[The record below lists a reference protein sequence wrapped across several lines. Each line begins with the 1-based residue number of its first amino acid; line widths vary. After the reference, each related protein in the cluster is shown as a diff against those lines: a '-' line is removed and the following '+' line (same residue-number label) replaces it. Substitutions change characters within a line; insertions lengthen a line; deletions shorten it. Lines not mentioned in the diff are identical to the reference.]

1 VAAASA
7 TPASRKAPGHHV
19 SRYRYSRWDGSQL
32 LPPFDADD
40 VLDAMSDD
48 VLAEGDIRRALQ
60 RLMQRGMRGTRGGDV
75 PGLRR
80 MVDRLRERRQAE
92 LEQSHLD
99 GVLDGLTERLE
110 KILAQERAGIDRRLH
125 DAGQAALDAPPGE
138 MQDRARMA
146 EQVLQRA
153 AQQRLDRLDALPPG
167 LAGRLHGLRDYEFM
181 DSGARDAFN
190 ALTDE
195 LRQQLMQTYFQGLKE
210 GVSGVTPEDL
220 DGVRQMVRD
229 LNALLEKHASGADTR
244 ADFDA
249 FMAQHGRY
257 FPPGIRSVEELVDHL
272 HRQASQ
278 MASLLAGMS
287 PQMREEL
294 QQMMDDLLRDDRL
307 RWDMARLAGNL
318 QAMRPEVPFGDP
330 YPFSGDEPMGLVDAL
345 AAIDRQ
351 QQYDEME
358 EQLLG
363 ARDPD
368 GLDRLDADLLRDLG
382 GDEAADD
389 LDQLREIT
397 RALEEAGY
405 LERDGGRLELTPR
418 AARKLGMR
426 ALTDIFSRLRRES
439 LGGHP
444 LPSAGGGGEPAD
456 ETKRWEHGDAFAV
469 DLNRT
474 LFNAMARGG
483 PGMPVQLAADDFEVR
498 RHEETTVS
506 STVLLLDMSRS
517 MLLRG
522 CSTAAKR
529 VAMALHTLIH
539 TRYPRD
545 RLFVVGFAYYARQIK
560 PEAIAT
566 LSPYEFEYGT
576 NLQHA
581 LMIARQLLGRRSGG
595 NKEIVVITDGEP
607 TAHIAN
613 GQVEFA
619 YPPTSRTMQSTLR
632 EVGRATREGIVINTF
647 MLERS
652 RYLSDFV
659 DLMSRINRGRAFYV
673 EPEHLGEYVL
683 VDYVNKKTKRVA

>member
-1 VAAASA
+1 M
-7 TPASRKAPGHHV
+7 TL
-19 SRYRYSRWDGSQL
+19 YRYTRWDGSQQ

-40 VLDAMSDD
+40 VLDALADD
-48 VLAEGDIRRALQ
+48 VLADGDVRRALQ
-60 RLMQRGMRGTRGGDV
+60 RLMQRGMRGMRGGDV

-80 MVDRLRERRQAE
+80 IVDRLRERRQAE
-92 LEQSHLD
+92 LERSNLD
-99 GVLDGLTERLE
+99 GVLDDISQRLDGIIE
-110 KILAQERAGIDRRLH
+110 QERAGIEERMRAAERAAR
-125 DAGQAALDAPPGE
+125 DARPADEQE
-138 MQDRARMA
+138 RARMA
-146 EQVLQRA
+146 EQVLRRA
-153 AQQRLDRLDALPPG
+153 AQQRRDRLDALGPG
-167 LAGRLHGLRDYEFM
+167 LAQRLHGLRDYEFM
-181 DSGARDAFN
+181 DPAARDAFN
-190 ALTDE
+190 QLTDE
-195 LRQQLMQTYFQGLKE
+195 LRQHLMQTYFQGLKE
-210 GVSGVTPEDL
+210 GVAGVTPEDL

-229 LNALLEKHASGADTR
+229 LNGLLEKHASGADTR
-244 ADFDA
+244 TDFEA
-249 FMAQHGRY
+249 FMAQHGHY
-257 FPPGIRSVEELVDHL
+257 FPQGISTVDELIEHL

-278 MASLLAGMS
+278 MASLLNSMS
-287 PQMREEL
+287 PEMRAEL
-294 QQMMDDLLRDDRL
+294 QQLMDDLLRDDRL

-318 QAMRPEVPFGDP
+318 QAMRPDQPFGEP
-330 YPFSGDEPMGLVDAL
+330 YPFSGDEPMGLLDGL

-351 QQYDEME
+351 QQFDAME
-358 EQLLG
+358 QELLG

-368 GLDRLDADLLRDLG
+368 ALDRLDADLLKQLA
-382 GDEAADD
+382 GDEAEED
-389 LDQLREIT
+389 LDRLRELT

-405 LERDGGRLELTPR
+405 LESDGGRLALTPR
-418 AARKLGMR
+418 AARRLGMR
-426 ALTDIFSRLRRES
+426 ALTEIFSRLRRES

-444 LPSAGGGGEPAD
+444 LPTTGGSGEPTD
-456 ETKRWEHGDAFAV
+456 DTKRYEHGDPFAV

-483 PGMPVQLAADDFEVR
+483 VGTPLRLAPDDFEVR
-498 RHEETTVS
+498 RSEEATVS

-539 TRYPRD
+539 TKYPRD
-545 RLFVVGFAYYARQIK
+545 RLYVVGFAYYARQIK

-619 YPPTSRTMQSTLR
+619 YPPTIHTMQSTLR
-632 EVGRATREGIVINTF
+632 EVGRATKEGIVINTF

-652 RYLSDFV
+652 RYLSEFV

-683 VDYVNKKTKRVA
+683 VDYVNKKRRRVA

>member
-1 VAAASA
+1 
-7 TPASRKAPGHHV
+7 V
-19 SRYRYSRWDGSQL
+19 SLYRYSRWDGSQQ

-40 VLDAMSDD
+40 VLDALSEDI
-48 VLAEGDIRRALQ
+48 LAEGDVRRALQ
-60 RLMQRGMRGTRGGDV
+60 RLMQRGLRGTRGGDV

-80 MVDRLRERRQAE
+80 IVDRLRERRQAE
-92 LEQSHLD
+92 LERTHLD
-99 GVLDGLTERLE
+99 GVLDQLVERLDR
-110 KILAQERAGIDRRLH
+110 IVAQERAGIERRVR
-125 DAGQAALDAPPGE
+125 DAERAALDAAPGE
-138 MQDRARMA
+138 DQDRARMA
-146 EQVLQRA
+146 EQVLSRA
-153 AQQRLDRLDALPPG
+153 AQQRRDRLDALSPD

-181 DSGARDAFN
+181 DPAARDAFN

-195 LRQQLMQTYFQGLKE
+195 LRQQLLQTYFQGLKE
-210 GVSGVTPEDL
+210 GVAGLSPEDL

-249 FMAQHGRY
+249 FMARHGGY
-257 FPPGIRSVEELVDHL
+257 FPAGIENVDQLIDHL

-278 MASLLAGMS
+278 MASLLASMS
-287 PQMREEL
+287 PEMRSEL
-294 QQMMDDLLRDDRL
+294 QQLMDDLLRDDRL

-318 QAMRPEVPFGDP
+318 QSLRPQSAFGEP

-351 QQYDEME
+351 QQYDTLE
-358 EQLLG
+358 EELLG
-363 ARDPD
+363 AREPD
-368 GLDRLDADLLRDLG
+368 ALDRIDEALLRDLA
-382 GDEAADD
+382 GDDATDD
-389 LDQLREIT
+389 LDQLRELT

-405 LERDGGRLELTPR
+405 LEREGGRLDLTPR

-444 LPSAGGGGEPAD
+444 LPAAGSGGERTD
-456 ETKRWEHGDAFAV
+456 ETKRYEHGDPFAV

-474 LFNAMARGG
+474 LFNAMARSG
-483 PGMPVQLAADDFEVR
+483 PGTPVRLSPDDFEVHR
-498 RHEETTVS
+498 SEEATVS

-539 TRYPRD
+539 TKYPRD
-545 RLFVVGFAYYARQIK
+545 RLYVVGFAYYARQIK

-581 LMIARQLLGRRSGG
+581 LLIARQLLGRRTGG

-607 TAHIAN
+607 TAHISN

-619 YPPTSRTMQSTLR
+619 YPPTVRTMQSTLR

-652 RYLSDFV
+652 RYLSEFV
-659 DLMSRINRGRAFYV
+659 DLMSRINHGRAFYV
-673 EPEHLGEYVL
+673 EPENLGEYVL
-683 VDYVNKKTKRVA
+683 VDYVSKKRKRVA

>member
-1 VAAASA
+1 
-7 TPASRKAPGHHV
+7 V
-19 SRYRYSRWDGSQL
+19 SLYRYTRWDGSQQ

-40 VLDAMSDD
+40 VLEALSDD
-48 VLAEGDIRRALQ
+48 VLAEGDVRRALQ
-60 RLMQRGMRGTRGGDV
+60 RLMQRGFRGSRGGDV

-80 MVDRLRERRQAE
+80 TIERLRQRRQAE
-92 LEQSHLD
+92 LERASLD
-99 GVLDGLTERLE
+99 GVLDELSARLDE
-110 KILAQERAGIDRRLH
+110 ILDQERAGIARRL
-125 DAGQAALDAPPGE
+125 DEAERAALDAAPGE
-138 MQDRARMA
+138 AQEQARMA
-146 EQVLQRA
+146 EQVLQRT
-153 AQQRLDRLDALPPG
+153 AQQRRDRLDALPPN
-167 LAGRLHGLRDYEFM
+167 LAGRLHGLSDYEFM
-181 DSGARDAFN
+181 DSAARDAFN

-195 LRQQLMQTYFQGLKE
+195 LRQQVMQNYFQGLKE
-210 GVSGVTPEDL
+210 GVAGLTPEDL
-220 DGVRQMVRD
+220 DGVRAMVRD
-229 LNALLEKHASGADTR
+229 LNALLEKHAAGHDTR

-249 FMAQHGRY
+249 FMAKHGQY
-257 FPPGIRSVEELVDHL
+257 FPPGIESVDQLIDHL

-278 MASLLAGMS
+278 MSSLLASMS

-294 QQMMDDLLRDDRL
+294 GQMMDDLLRDDRL
-307 RWDMARLAGNL
+307 RWDMARLGGNL
-318 QAMRPEVPFGDP
+318 QALRPDLPFGEP
-330 YPFSGDEPMGLVDAL
+330 YPFSGDEPMGLLDAF

-351 QQYDEME
+351 QQYDALE
-358 EQLLG
+358 EELLG
-363 ARDPD
+363 ARDPEA
-368 GLDRLDADLLRDLG
+368 LDRIDRQQLRDLVD
-382 GDEAADD
+382 DEAAED
-389 LDQLREIT
+389 LDQLRELT

-405 LERDGGRLELTPR
+405 LEQDGGRLELTPR

-426 ALTDIFSRLRRES
+426 ALTDIFSKLRRES
-439 LGGHP
+439 LGGHA
-444 LPSAGGGGEPAD
+444 LPSSGSGGERTD
-456 ETKRWEHGDAFAV
+456 ETKPFEYGDPFSV

-474 LFNAMARGG
+474 LFNAMAREGAG
-483 PGMPVQLAADDFEVR
+483 TPLRIAPEDFAVHR
-498 RHEETTVS
+498 SEETTVS

-539 TRYPRD
+539 TKYPRD
-545 RLFVVGFAYYARQIK
+545 KLYVVGFAYYARQIK

-566 LSPYEFEYGT
+566 LSPFEFEYGT

-581 LMIARQLLGRRSGG
+581 LIIARQLLARRSGG

-607 TAHIAN
+607 TAHITN

-619 YPPTSRTMQSTLR
+619 YPPTMRTMQSTLR
-632 EVGRATREGIVINTF
+632 EVGRATRDGIVINTF

-683 VDYVNKKTKRVA
+683 VDYVSKKTKRVA

>member
-1 VAAASA
+1 MSL
-7 TPASRKAPGHHV
+7 
-19 SRYRYSRWDGSQL
+19 YRYSRWDGSQQ

-40 VLDAMSDD
+40 VLDALSEDI
-48 VLAEGDIRRALQ
+48 LAEGDVRRALQ
-60 RLMQRGMRGTRGGDV
+60 RLMQRGLRGTRGGDV

-80 MVDRLRERRQAE
+80 IVDRLRERRQAE
-92 LEQSHLD
+92 LERTHLD
-99 GVLDGLTERLE
+99 GVLDQLAERLSRIVE
-110 KILAQERAGIDRRLH
+110 QERAGIERRVR
-125 DAGQAALDAPPGE
+125 DAERAALDAAPGE
-138 MQDRARMA
+138 DQDRARMA
-146 EQVLQRA
+146 EQVLSRA
-153 AQQRLDRLDALPPG
+153 AQQRRDRLDALPPD

-181 DSGARDAFN
+181 DPAARDAFN

-195 LRQQLMQTYFQGLKE
+195 LRQQLLQTYFQGLKE
-210 GVSGVTPEDL
+210 GVAGLSPDDL

-249 FMAQHGRY
+249 FMSKHGGY
-257 FPPGIRSVEELVDHL
+257 FPPGIENVDQLIDHL

-278 MASLLAGMS
+278 MASLLASMS
-287 PQMREEL
+287 PEMRSEL
-294 QQMMDDLLRDDRL
+294 QQLMDDLLRDDRL

-318 QAMRPEVPFGDP
+318 QSLRPQAQFGEP

-351 QQYDEME
+351 QQYDALE
-358 EQLLG
+358 EELLG
-363 ARDPD
+363 AREPD
-368 GLDRLDADLLRDLG
+368 ALERIDETLLRDLA
-382 GDEAADD
+382 GDDATDD
-389 LDQLREIT
+389 LDQLRDLT

-405 LERDGGRLELTPR
+405 LEREGGRLDLTPR

-444 LPSAGGGGEPAD
+444 LPAAGAGGERTD
-456 ETKRWEHGDAFAV
+456 ETKRYEHGDPFAI

-474 LFNAMARGG
+474 LFNAMARNG
-483 PGMPVQLAADDFEVR
+483 PGTPVRLEPDDFEVHR
-498 RHEETTVS
+498 TEEGTVS

-539 TRYPRD
+539 TKYPRD
-545 RLFVVGFAYYARQIK
+545 RLYVVGFAYYARQIK

-581 LMIARQLLGRRSGG
+581 LLIARQLLGRRTGG

-607 TAHIAN
+607 TAHISN

-619 YPPTSRTMQSTLR
+619 YPPTVRTMQSTLR

-652 RYLSDFV
+652 RYLSEFV

-683 VDYVNKKTKRVA
+683 VDYVSKKRKRVA

>member
-1 VAAASA
+1 MSL
-7 TPASRKAPGHHV
+7 
-19 SRYRYSRWDGSQL
+19 YRYSHWDGSQS

-40 VLDAMSDD
+40 VLEALSDD
-48 VLAEGDIRRALQ
+48 ILAEGDIRRALQ

-80 MVDRLRERRQAE
+80 IVEQLRARRAE
-92 LEQSHLD
+92 ELSRANLDGMLD
-99 GVLDGLTERLE
+99 GVGERLE
-110 KILAQERAGIDRRLH
+110 QIVEQERAGIERRVH
-125 DAGQAALDAPPGE
+125 DAEQRALDAPPGE
-138 MQDRARMA
+138 EQDQARMA
-146 EQVLQRA
+146 EQVLRRT
-153 AQQRLDRLDALPPG
+153 AQQRRDRLEALADD
-167 LAGRLHGLRDYEFM
+167 LAGRLAGLRDYEFM
-181 DSGARDAFN
+181 DADARDAFN

-195 LRQQLMQTYFQGLKE
+195 LRQQLLQTYFQGLKE
-210 GVSGVTPEDL
+210 GVAGISPEDL
-220 DGVRQMVRD
+220 DGVRAMVRD
-229 LNALLEKHASGADTR
+229 LNKLLEKHAAGADTS
-244 ADFDA
+244 ADFA
-249 FMAQHGRY
+249 SFMVRHGHY
-257 FPPGIRSVEELVDHL
+257 FPPGIETVDQLIDHL

-278 MASLLAGMS
+278 MASLMASLS
-287 PQMREEL
+287 PEMRAEL
-294 QQMMDDLLRDDRL
+294 QQMMDELLRDDRL
-307 RWDMARLAGNL
+307 RWDMARLAGSL
-318 QAMRPEVPFGDP
+318 QALRPDAPFGEP
-330 YPFSGDEPMGLVDAL
+330 YPFSGDEPLGLPEAL

-351 QQYDEME
+351 QRFDAME
-358 EQLLG
+358 EELLG

-368 GLDRLDADLLRDLG
+368 SLEQIDADALQALG
-382 GDEAADD
+382 GDEAGAD
-389 LDQLREIT
+389 LEQLRALT

-405 LERDGGRLELTPR
+405 LERGDDRLELTPR

-439 LGGHP
+439 LGGHA
-444 LPSAGGGGEPAD
+444 LPTSGSGGEQTD
-456 ETKRWEHGDAFAV
+456 ETKPFEHGDPFAV

-474 LFNAMARGG
+474 LFNAMARNG
-483 PGMPVQLAADDFEVR
+483 PGTPVHIAPADFEVHR
-498 RHEETTVS
+498 SEETTVS

-539 TRYPRD
+539 TKYPRD
-545 RLFVVGFAYYARQIK
+545 RLYVVGFAYYARQIK

-581 LMIARQLLGRRSGG
+581 LIIARQLLGRRSGG

-619 YPPTSRTMQSTLR
+619 YPPTMRTMQSTLR

-652 RYLSDFV
+652 RYLSEFV

-683 VDYVNKKTKRVA
+683 VDYVSKKRKRVA

>member
-1 VAAASA
+1 MSL
-7 TPASRKAPGHHV
+7 
-19 SRYRYSRWDGSQL
+19 YRYSRWDGSQQ

-40 VLDAMSDD
+40 VLDALSEDI
-48 VLAEGDIRRALQ
+48 LAEGDVRRALQ
-60 RLMQRGMRGTRGGDV
+60 RLMQRGLRGTRGGDV

-80 MVDRLRERRQAE
+80 IVDRLRERRQAE
-92 LEQSHLD
+92 LERTHLD
-99 GVLDGLTERLE
+99 GVLDQLAERLSRIVE
-110 KILAQERAGIDRRLH
+110 QERAGIERRVR
-125 DAGQAALDAPPGE
+125 DAERAALDAAPGE
-138 MQDRARMA
+138 DQDRARMA
-146 EQVLQRA
+146 EQVLSRA
-153 AQQRLDRLDALPPG
+153 AQQRRDRLDALPPD

-181 DSGARDAFN
+181 DPAARDAFN

-195 LRQQLMQTYFQGLKE
+195 LRQQLLQTYFQGLKE
-210 GVSGVTPEDL
+210 GVAGLSPDDL

-249 FMAQHGRY
+249 FMAKHGGY
-257 FPPGIRSVEELVDHL
+257 FPPGIENVDQLIDHL

-278 MASLLAGMS
+278 MASLLASMS
-287 PQMREEL
+287 PEMRSEL
-294 QQMMDDLLRDDRL
+294 QQLMDDLLRDDRL

-318 QAMRPEVPFGDP
+318 QSLRPQAQFGEP

-351 QQYDEME
+351 QQYDALE
-358 EQLLG
+358 EELLG
-363 ARDPD
+363 AREPD
-368 GLDRLDADLLRDLG
+368 ALERIDETLLRDLA
-382 GDEAADD
+382 GDDATDD
-389 LDQLREIT
+389 LDQLRELT

-405 LERDGGRLELTPR
+405 LEREGGRLDLTPR

-444 LPSAGGGGEPAD
+444 LPAAGAGGERTD
-456 ETKRWEHGDAFAV
+456 ETKRYEHGDPFAI

-474 LFNAMARGG
+474 LFNAMARNG
-483 PGMPVQLAADDFEVR
+483 PGTPVHLEPDDFEVHR
-498 RHEETTVS
+498 TEEGTVS

-539 TRYPRD
+539 TKYPRD
-545 RLFVVGFAYYARQIK
+545 RLYVVGFAYYARQIK

-581 LMIARQLLGRRSGG
+581 LLIARQLLGRRTGG

-607 TAHIAN
+607 TAHISN

-619 YPPTSRTMQSTLR
+619 YPPTVRTMQSTLR

-652 RYLSDFV
+652 RYLSEFV

-683 VDYVNKKTKRVA
+683 VDYVSKKRKRVA

>member
-1 VAAASA
+1 M
-7 TPASRKAPGHHV
+7 TI
-19 SRYRYSRWDGSQL
+19 RYTRWDGSQQ
-32 LPPFDADD
+32 LPAFDADD
-40 VLDAMSDD
+40 VLDALSDD
-48 VLAEGDIRRALQ
+48 LLAEGDIRRAMQ

-80 MVDRLRERRQAE
+80 IVDRLRERRQEE
-92 LEQSHLD
+92 LQRSHLD
-99 GVLDGLTERLE
+99 GVLDGLNERLNE
-110 KILAQERAGIDRRLH
+110 IVDQERAGIEERLGR
-125 DAGQAALDAPPGE
+125 AEQGALDAPPGE
-138 MQDRARMA
+138 EQDKARMR
-146 EQVLQRA
+146 EQVLRRT
-153 AQQRLDRLDALPPG
+153 AQQRRDRLDALPPD

-181 DSGARDAFN
+181 DPGARDAFN

-195 LRQQLMQTYFQGLKE
+195 LRQQLLQTYFQGLKE
-210 GVSGVTPEDL
+210 GVAGLTPDDL

-229 LNALLEKHASGADTR
+229 LNSLLEKHASGADTR
-244 ADFDA
+244 ADFQA
-249 FMAQHGRY
+249 FMAQHGAY
-257 FPPGIRSVEELVDHL
+257 FPPGLESVDDLIEHL

-287 PQMREEL
+287 RQMREEL

-318 QAMRPEVPFGDP
+318 QSLRPELPFGEP

-351 QQYDEME
+351 QQYDAMQ
-358 EQLLG
+358 EQL
-363 ARDPD
+363 ASVRDPDALD
-368 GLDRLDADLLRDLG
+368 GLDRDLLRDLG

-389 LDQLREIT
+389 LDSIRELS

-418 AARKLGMR
+418 AARRLGMR

-444 LPSAGGGGEPAD
+444 LPSAGGGGEPTD
-456 ETKRWEHGDAFAV
+456 ETKAFEHGDPFAV

-474 LFNAMARGG
+474 LFNAMARNG
-483 PGMPVQLAADDFEVR
+483 PGTPLRLSPDDFEVR
-498 RHEETTVS
+498 RSEETTLS

-539 TRYPRD
+539 TKYPRD

-581 LMIARQLLGRRSGG
+581 LMIARQLLGRRAGG

-619 YPPTSRTMQSTLR
+619 YPPTIRTMQSTLR

-673 EPEHLGEYVL
+673 EPERLGEYVL

>member
-1 VAAASA
+1 MAL
-7 TPASRKAPGHHV
+7 
-19 SRYRYSRWDGSQL
+19 YRYSRWDGTQN

-40 VLDAMSDD
+40 VLEALGED

-60 RLMQRGMRGTRGGDV
+60 RLMQRGMQGRRGGDV
-75 PGLRR
+75 PGLRQI
-80 MVDRLRERRQAE
+80 MDRLRQRRREE
-92 LEQSHLD
+92 LEQSNLG
-99 GVLDGLTERLE
+99 GVLDDIKERLD
-110 KILAQERAGIDRRLH
+110 KIVEAERGGIEQRLT
-125 DAGQAALDAPPGE
+125 DAENRALDAPPGDE
-138 MQDRARMA
+138 QDQARMA
-146 EQVLQRA
+146 EQVLRRT
-153 AQQRLDRLDALPPG
+153 AQQRKDRLDSLPRDV
-167 LAGRLHGLRDYEFM
+167 AGQMHALRDYEFM
-181 DSGARDAFN
+181 DPGARDAFQQ
-190 ALTDE
+190 LSDE
-195 LRQQLMQTYFQGLKE
+195 LRQQVLETYFQGLKE
-210 GVSGVTPEDL
+210 GVQGVTPEQL
-220 DGVRQMVRD
+220 GGVRDMVKD
-229 LNALLEKHASGADTR
+229 LNELLEKHATGSDTPQ
-244 ADFDA
+244 DFA
-249 FMAQHGRY
+249 GFMAKHGQY
-257 FPPGIRSVEELVDHL
+257 FPPGIEDVDQLIDHM

-278 MASLLAGMS
+278 MASLLNSMS
-287 PQMREEL
+287 PEMRAEL

-318 QAMRPEVPFGDP
+318 QALRPDMNFGEP
-330 YPFSGDEPMGLVDAL
+330 YPFSGDEPMGLPQAM

-351 QQYDEME
+351 QRFDEME
-358 EQLLG
+358 ETLNA

-368 GLDRLDADLLRDLG
+368 GLDQIDEELLRDLA
-382 GDEAADD
+382 GDDSAED
-389 LDQLREIT
+389 LEQLRELT

-405 LERDGGRLELTPR
+405 LERDGGRLELTPG

-426 ALTDIFSRLRRES
+426 ALTEIFSKLRRDS
-439 LGGHP
+439 FGGHA
-444 LPSAGGGGEPAD
+444 LPRSGFGGEPTD
-456 ETKRWEHGDAFAV
+456 ESKPLEFGDPFAI

-474 LFNAMARGG
+474 LFNAMAREG
-483 PGMPVQLAADDFEVR
+483 PGTPMRISPDDFEVHR
-498 RHEETTVS
+498 SEETTVS

-539 TRYPRD
+539 TKYPRD

-581 LMIARQLLGRRSGG
+581 LIIARQLLGRRHGG

-619 YPPTSRTMQSTLR
+619 YPPTIRTMQSTLR
-632 EVGRATREGIVINTF
+632 EVGRATKEGIVINTF

-652 RYLSDFV
+652 RYLSEFV

-673 EPEHLGEYVL
+673 EPENLGEYVL
-683 VDYVNKKTKRVA
+683 VDYVSKKTKRVA

>member
-1 VAAASA
+1 MSL
-7 TPASRKAPGHHV
+7 
-19 SRYRYSRWDGSQL
+19 YRYSRWDGSQQ

-40 VLDAMSDD
+40 VLDALSEDI
-48 VLAEGDIRRALQ
+48 LAEGDVRRALQ
-60 RLMQRGMRGTRGGDV
+60 RLMQRGLRGTRGGDV

-80 MVDRLRERRQAE
+80 IVDRLRERRQAE
-92 LEQSHLD
+92 LERAHLD
-99 GVLDGLTERLE
+99 GVLDD
-110 KILAQERAGIDRRLH
+110 LAEQLDRIVDQERTGIESRLR
-125 DAGQAALDAPPGE
+125 DAERAALDAAPGDD
-138 MQDRARMA
+138 QDRARMA
-146 EQVLQRA
+146 EQVLGRA
-153 AQQRLDRLDALPPG
+153 AQQRRDRLDALPPG
-167 LAGRLHGLRDYEFM
+167 LAGRLHDLRDYEFM
-181 DSGARDAFN
+181 DPAARDAFN

-195 LRQQLMQTYFQGLKE
+195 LRQQLLQTYFQGLKE
-210 GVSGVTPEDL
+210 GVAGLSPEDL
-220 DGVRQMVRD
+220 DGVRAMVRD
-229 LNALLEKHASGADTR
+229 LNALLEKHVSGADTR
-244 ADFDA
+244 ADFEA
-249 FMAQHGRY
+249 FMAKHGGY
-257 FPPGIRSVEELVDHL
+257 FPPGIENVDQLIDHL

-278 MASLLAGMS
+278 MASLLASMS
-287 PQMREEL
+287 PEMRAEL
-294 QQMMDDLLRDDRL
+294 QQLMDDLLRDDRL

-318 QAMRPEVPFGDP
+318 QSLRPQSAFGEP
-330 YPFSGDEPMGLVDAL
+330 YPFAGDEPMGLVDAL

-351 QQYDEME
+351 QQYDALE
-358 EQLLG
+358 EELLG
-363 ARDPD
+363 AREPEA
-368 GLDRLDADLLRDLG
+368 LDRIDEALLRDLA
-382 GDEAADD
+382 GDDATDD
-389 LDQLREIT
+389 LDQLRELT

-405 LERDGGRLELTPR
+405 LEREGGRLDLTPR

-444 LPSAGGGGEPAD
+444 LPSSGAGGERTD
-456 ETKRWEHGDAFAV
+456 ETKRYEHGDAFAV

-483 PGMPVQLAADDFEVR
+483 AGTPVRLSPDDFEVHR
-498 RHEETTVS
+498 TEEATVS

-539 TRYPRD
+539 TKYPRD
-545 RLFVVGFAYYARQIK
+545 RLYVVGFAYYARQIK

-581 LMIARQLLGRRSGG
+581 LLIARQLLGRRTGG

-619 YPPTSRTMQSTLR
+619 YPPTVRTMQSTLR

-652 RYLSDFV
+652 RYLSEFV
-659 DLMSRINRGRAFYV
+659 DLMSRINHGRAFYV

-683 VDYVNKKTKRVA
+683 VDYVSKKRKRVA

>member
-1 VAAASA
+1 MAL
-7 TPASRKAPGHHV
+7 
-19 SRYRYSRWDGSQL
+19 YRYSRWDGTQN

-40 VLDAMSDD
+40 VLEALGED

-60 RLMQRGMRGTRGGDV
+60 RLMQRGMQGRRGGDV
-75 PGLRR
+75 PGLRQI
-80 MVDRLRERRQAE
+80 MDRLRQRRREE
-92 LEQSHLD
+92 LEQSNLG
-99 GVLDGLTERLE
+99 GVLDDIKERLD
-110 KILAQERAGIDRRLH
+110 KIVEAERGGIEQRLT
-125 DAGQAALDAPPGE
+125 DAENRALDAPPGDE
-138 MQDRARMA
+138 QDQARMA
-146 EQVLQRA
+146 EQVLRRT
-153 AQQRLDRLDALPPG
+153 AQQRKDRLNSLPRDV
-167 LAGRLHGLRDYEFM
+167 AGQMHALRDYEFM
-181 DSGARDAFN
+181 DPGARDAFQQ
-190 ALTDE
+190 LSDE
-195 LRQQLMQTYFQGLKE
+195 LRQQVLETYFQGLKE
-210 GVSGVTPEDL
+210 GVQGVTPEQL
-220 DGVRQMVRD
+220 GGVRDMVKD
-229 LNALLEKHASGADTR
+229 LNELLEKHATGSDTPQ
-244 ADFDA
+244 DFA
-249 FMAQHGRY
+249 GFMAKHGQY
-257 FPPGIRSVEELVDHL
+257 FPPGIEDVDQLIDHM

-278 MASLLAGMS
+278 MASLLNSMS
-287 PQMREEL
+287 PEMRAEL

-318 QAMRPEVPFGDP
+318 QALRPDMNFGEP
-330 YPFSGDEPMGLVDAL
+330 YPFSGDEPMGLPQAM

-351 QQYDEME
+351 QRFDEME
-358 EQLLG
+358 ETLNA

-368 GLDRLDADLLRDLG
+368 GLDQIDEELLRDLA
-382 GDEAADD
+382 GDDSAED
-389 LDQLREIT
+389 LEQLRELT

-426 ALTDIFSRLRRES
+426 ALTEIFSKLRRDS
-439 LGGHP
+439 FGGHA
-444 LPSAGGGGEPAD
+444 LPRSGFGGEPTD
-456 ETKRWEHGDAFAV
+456 ESKPLEFGDPFAI

-474 LFNAMARGG
+474 LFNAMAREG
-483 PGMPVQLAADDFEVR
+483 PGTPMRISPDDFEVHR
-498 RHEETTVS
+498 SEETTVS

-539 TRYPRD
+539 TKYPRD

-581 LMIARQLLGRRSGG
+581 LIITRQLLGRRHGG

-619 YPPTSRTMQSTLR
+619 YPPTIRTMQSTLR
-632 EVGRATREGIVINTF
+632 EVGRATKEGIVINTF

-652 RYLSDFV
+652 RYLSEFV

-673 EPEHLGEYVL
+673 EPENLGEYVL
-683 VDYVNKKTKRVA
+683 VDYVSKKTKRVA